1 MKAGIF
7 YETGKVGVEE
17 LEKPM
22 AGDDEAII
30 RVCRAGIC
38 GSDVYAY
45 LDNDRLTCVTQKGDH
60 GADGQFG
67 HEVFGIVDSIG
78 KNVKGINIGDPVFIN
93 PMTARRG
100 GLTAGL
106 SGGFSEYMRVEDP
119 AYGYN
124 MEKWDATVSIDQAAL
139 LEPMSVATHGKN
151 IARIT
156 ADDKVVILGGG
167 AIGLCVLS
175 AVLNAGCKN
184 PVVVDRHENRLNIVK
199 NMGGIPFDS
208 SKDGNLTKFLMENV
222 GRTKTF
228 FGMPVPDVD
237 AYIDCAGSTAL
248 LDQVLHAVK
257 DKARISIV
265 AGYSEPYP
273 IDLSFL
279 GTMQVEVYGSRAYD
293 QADIEEAFK
302 NIQGKKTDIDPIITH
317 HFKLDDIKEA
327 FETAKNRDSGAIK
340 VMIDI
345 SEP

>member
-7 YETGKVGVEE
+7 YETGKIGVEE
-17 LEKPM
+17 LEKPI

-30 RVCRAGIC
+30 RVCCAGIC

-151 IARIT
+151 IARIA
-156 ADDKVVILGGG
+156 ADDKVDILGRQVQ
-167 AIGLCVLS
+167 IGYV
-175 AVLNAGCKN
+175 
-184 PVVVDRHENRLNIVK
+184 R
-199 NMGGIPFDS
+199 
-208 SKDGNLTKFLMENV
+208 
-222 GRTKTF
+222 
-228 FGMPVPDVD
+228 
-237 AYIDCAGSTAL
+237 
-248 LDQVLHAVK
+248 
-257 DKARISIV
+257 
-265 AGYSEPYP
+265 
-273 IDLSFL
+273 
-279 GTMQVEVYGSRAYD
+279 
-293 QADIEEAFK
+293 
-302 NIQGKKTDIDPIITH
+302 
-317 HFKLDDIKEA
+317 
-327 FETAKNRDSGAIK
+327 
-340 VMIDI
+340 
-345 SEP
+345 